1 MYNEICLIIEKNLQF
16 TKNKEH
22 LLKTTCT
29 FKVKFTVVITD
40 SNVGSSYLYMNRTMK
55 RSKYDFCNKISEI

>member
-1 MYNEICLIIEKNLQF
+1 MKFAPLLKKTCNLQ
-16 TKNKEH
+16 KNKVQ

-40 SNVGSSYLYMNRTMK
+40 SNVGSSYLYMNRTM
-55 RSKYDFCNKISEI
+55 